1 VSEQGG
7 IPVGC
12 GIDYGSSNSA
22 VALAYD
28 DRVEVV
34 GDAAGEALAPST
46 LYLHRDGRRVAGTRA
61 SELFFRSGHERTIC
75 ARCSLAPY
83 GVSDCRQ
90 FRRAGSCNDSRLLWS
105 VKRDLANLGFAG
117 TNSWATDFPVVELV
131 AVTLAHLRR
140 RAERASGEEVTRV
153 VLGHPVVFAGAA
165 GDPASAANATA
176 RARLCEAAVLGGFE
190 EVELCPEPVAAGLAG
205 DDASGT
211 VLLADFGA
219 GTYDVAVLDRRG
231 TSLRVDALDGVDV
244 GGSRFDEVLFET
256 VVAPELGLHELP
268 SWLFNDLKSL
278 SGVMLL
284 MADPD
289 LRSLLERLGGPASR
303 AVAAILF
310 SGHAYQFYRAI
321 EAAKI
326 ELSRH
331 ERAELVAEVPGL
343 SLRTTVSRTHF
354 ETAVGPELDTVGAVT
369 VRALEAAGRRPA
381 DVDVVAVTGGS
392 SQIPVFQRL
401 LRSLCPGAE
410 LRREAAFTSVV
421 RGLGTRARALWK
433 R

>member
-1 VSEQGG
+1 
-7 IPVGC
+7 VGC

-22 VALAYD
+22 VALAFP

-34 GDAAGEALAPST
+34 GDAAGDSLAPST

-75 ARCSLAPY
+75 ARCSLAQY

-117 TNSWATDFPVVELV
+117 TNSWAADFPVVELV
-131 AVTLAHLRR
+131 AVTLALLRR

-165 GDPASAANATA
+165 GDPASAANVTA
-176 RARLCEAAVLGGFE
+176 RRRLCEAAGLAGFE
-190 EVELCPEPVAAGLAG
+190 EVELCPEPEAAGLAG
-205 DDASGT
+205 DEASGS

-231 TSLRVDALDGVDV
+231 TALTVEALDGVDV

-256 VVAPELGLHELP
+256 AVAPELGLHELP

-289 LRSLLERLGGPASR
+289 LPSLLDRLGGPASR
-303 AVAAILF
+303 AAAAILF
-310 SGHAYQFYRAI
+310 GGHAYRFYRAI

-326 ELSRH
+326 ALSSQ
-331 ERAELVAEVPGL
+331 ETAELVAEVPGL
-343 SLRTTVSRTHF
+343 SLRTAVRRTHF
-354 ETAVGPELDTVGAVT
+354 ETAVGPELETIAAVT
-369 VRALEAAGRRPA
+369 RRALDAAGRSPR

-401 LRSLCPGAE
+401 LRSICPSAE

-421 RGLGTRARALWK
+421 RGLGTRAMRLWAS
-433 R
+433 